1 MTAERYRVGH
11 RVPLHLYLGDEPIG
25 TALTAD
31 LAHELIH
38 DARIGR
44 AATDEDPHLIDCL
57 AQDAQDLGLTEREVR
72 AVLRAI
78 ERLVIEAGI

>member
-1 MTAERYRVGH
+1 MTADRYRVGH

-57 AQDAQDLGLTEREVR
+57 AQDLGLTEREVR

-78 ERLVIEAGI
+78 ERLVIEEGI